1 MKRLLLTVLA
11 VGLWTAV
18 TAYGAIDGWW
28 LEPIAPKGDTRAFM
42 DAAIAMSNAQ
52 SRGNVALVLMH
63 NGEVYHEH
71 FVRSV
76 DRIDRNT
83 RFPLASMSKWF
94 TGYAV
99 MRLVQDGKID
109 LDAPIAT
116 YLKQWQ
122 LPTGQYDNS
131 RVTVRRLLSHT
142 AGLTDG
148 LGFDDY
154 APTELL
160 PSVSQSLRNPRAS
173 SGTDA
178 VIAVGREPG
187 SGFLYSGGGYLILQA
202 IIEDVTGMPFA
213 QWVQQSV
220 FQPLGMRRA
229 TYEYLGNLDNVS
241 KSYDTT
247 GAPAPTFKYAAAAA
261 TGMSA
266 STSDLVAFARA
277 QWTADRDGTPLLSRA
292 NVDRMR
298 EPNAQTFG
306 LDIWGLGVSLYA
318 PTSSGAYVFGH
329 DGANAP
335 AINTSMRVN
344 PDTRDALIVLV
355 NGNPAL
361 ASSIGYEWTL
371 WQTGVADFLTVEKAA
386 RSAVSPLLIGYVL
399 IAATALLLWLGQR
412 RSTRATTT

>member
-1 MKRLLLTVLA
+1 M
-11 VGLWTAV
+11 
-18 TAYGAIDGWW
+18 
-28 LEPIAPKGDTRAFM
+28 
-42 DAAIAMSNAQ
+42 
-52 SRGNVALVLMH
+52 
-63 NGEVYHEH
+63 
-71 FVRSV
+71 
-76 DRIDRNT
+76 
-83 RFPLASMSKWF
+83 
-94 TGYAV
+94 
-99 MRLVQDGKID
+99 
-109 LDAPIAT
+109 
-116 YLKQWQ
+116 
-122 LPTGQYDNS
+122 
-131 RVTVRRLLSHT
+131 
-142 AGLTDG
+142 
-148 LGFDDY
+148 
-154 APTELL
+154 
-160 PSVSQSLRNPRAS
+160 
-173 SGTDA
+173 
-178 VIAVGREPG
+178 IAVGREPG

-306 LDIWGLGVSLYA
+306 LDIWGLGVALYA

-355 NGNPAL
+355 NGNTAL

-371 WQTGVADFLTVEKAA
+371 WQTGVADFLMVEKAA
-386 RSAVSPLLIGYVL
+386 RSAVGPLLIGYVL

-412 RSTRATTT
+412 RSTRANAT